1 MWVFPFPWWEQSRVL
16 GWLQGSE
23 LCWGT
28 GAGGD
33 QPELEEVM
41 GRDELHPDVGIPVH
55 EWGSDVHTIPVE
67 CWQLVGG
74 V

>member
-1 MWVFPFPWWEQSRVL
+1 MGAEQSPWV
-16 GWLQGSE
+16 QGPE
-23 LCWGT
+23 LCWGA

-55 EWGSDVHTIPVE
+55 PSWVPSQGAEWGSDVHTIPVE
-67 CWQLVGG
+67 CWQLVAE